1 MAFRLKYH
9 FSFLYLF
16 FVILTNC
23 QFKESTNTHGILFLE
38 NRANKLIVKKS
49 NKNDVINIIGQPHT
63 KSINNEN
70 EWIYIE
76 RVLVKGDYHNLGRNM
91 LKTNNVLILQ
101 FNKYGILA
109 NKQMLNKSDIEK
121 LNFAKNTTYNKLS
134 QKSFVEKLLS
144 SLKAKMYSNSAN
156 K

>member
-16 FVILTNC
+16 FAILTNC

-76 RVLVKGDYHNLGRNM
+76 RVLTKGEYHKLGRNI
-91 LKTNNVLILQ
+91 LKSNNVLYLV
-101 FNKYGILA
+101 FDKYGVLE
-109 NKQMLNKSDIEK
+109 NKKLFKKDDLKKIAFSDKE
-121 LNFAKNTTYNKLS
+121 TTNDLTK
-134 QKSFVEKLLS
+134 KSFIEGLFS
-144 SLKAKMYSNSAN
+144 SLKAKMYRR

>member
-1 MAFRLKYH
+1 M
-9 FSFLYLF
+9 
-16 FVILTNC
+16 
-23 QFKESTNTHGILFLE
+23 
-38 NRANKLIVKKS
+38 
-49 NKNDVINIIGQPHT
+49 NDVLNIIGQPHS

-76 RVLVKGDYHNLGRNM
+76 RVLVKGDYHNLGRNI

-101 FNKYGILA
+101 FNKYGILT

>member
-76 RVLVKGDYHNLGRNM
+76 RVLTKGEYHKLGRNI
-91 LKTNNVLILQ
+91 LKSNNVLYLV
-101 FNKYGILA
+101 FDKYGVLE
-109 NKQMLNKSDIEK
+109 NKKLFKKGDLKKIAFSDKE
-121 LNFAKNTTYNKLS
+121 TTNDLTK
-134 QKSFVEKLLS
+134 KSFIEGLFS
-144 SLKAKMYSNSAN
+144 SLKAKMYRR

>member
-9 FSFLYLF
+9 YSFLYLF

-38 NRANKLIVKKS
+38 NRTEKLIVKKS
-49 NKNDVINIIGQPHT
+49 NKNDVIQIIGQPHT

-76 RVLVKGDYHNLGRNM
+76 RVLTKGEYHKLGRNI
-91 LKTNNVLILQ
+91 LKSNNVLYLV
-101 FNKYGILA
+101 FDKYGVLE
-109 NKQMLNKSDIEK
+109 NKK
-121 LNFAKNTTYNKLS
+121 LFKKDDLKEIAFSERETTNDLTK
-134 QKSFVEKLLS
+134 KSFIEGFFS
-144 SLKAKMYSNSAN
+144 SLKAKMYRR